1 MGADGECPRLRLRV
15 LAIPDTEAARRI
27 TNLLAQSQHPKSMAL
42 ASKHL
47 FSPLTQRSVTFPNR
61 IVVSPMCQY
70 SYVDGL
76 SNEWQFVHLGSR
88 AVGGAGAVFTEAAA
102 VSPEGRITPGDL
114 GIWSEA
120 HVAPFAKLT
129 AFIKSQGSVPAIQLA
144 HAGRKASM
152 ALPWAPELKAVSAED
167 GGWQAVGP
175 SETSFAETYASPVA
189 LDRAGMDKVVADFI
203 AATKRAAEAGF
214 LLAEVHAAHGYL
226 LHEFLSPLSN
236 RRTDEY
242 GGSFENRVR
251 FPLEVVRA
259 VRANFPAELPVWIRL
274 SVTDWV
280 DAELE
285 PPAGGLSVEDSIAF
299 AKLLKAE
306 GIDLVDCSSGG
317 NDPRQQ
323 IPVGAGYQVAFAERI
338 RREVEISTGA
348 VGMIT
353 APEQADQIIRT
364 GQADVVL
371 LARELLRN
379 PYWPL
384 HAAEVLHQT
393 GVWPV
398 QYERAAHGKV
408 ARRQPL
414 AAPELQS

>member
-1 MGADGECPRLRLRV
+1 MTFGP
-15 LAIPDTEAARRI
+15 
-27 TNLLAQSQHPKSMAL
+27 S
-42 ASKHL
+42 HL

-70 SYVDGL
+70 SYTDGF
-76 SNEWQFVHLGSR
+76 SNDWQFVHLGSR
-88 AVGGAGAVFTEAAA
+88 AVGGAGTVFVEAAA

-114 GIWSEA
+114 GLWSEA
-120 HVAPFAKLT
+120 HIAPLARIA
-129 AFIKSQGSVPAIQLA
+129 AFVKGQGAVPGIQLA

-152 ALPWAPELKAVSAED
+152 DKPWAATLKAVPVSE
-167 GGWQAVGP
+167 GGWQTVGP
-175 SETSFAETYASPVA
+175 TTDRFAETYSAPVA
-189 LDRAGMDKVVADFI
+189 LDRAGMDKVVADF
-203 AATKRAAEAGF
+203 AAAAKRAAVAGF
-214 LLAEVHAAHGYL
+214 LLAEVHCAHGYL

-236 RRTDEY
+236 KRTDEY
-242 GGSFENRVR
+242 GGTFENRVR

-259 VRANFPAELPVWIRL
+259 VRANFSAELPVWVRL

-280 DAELE
+280 E
-285 PPAGGLSVEDSIAF
+285 PSSEAPEGGLNVEDSIAF

-323 IPVGAGYQVAFAERI
+323 IPVGAGYQVAFADRI
-338 RREVEISTGA
+338 RGEAGIPTGA

-371 LARELLRN
+371 LAREMLRD

-384 HAAEVLHQT
+384 HAAESLHKP

-398 QYERAAHGKV
+398 QYERAARGKV
-408 ARRQPL
+408 ERRQPL
-414 AAPELQS
+414 PEPATKA

>member
-1 MGADGECPRLRLRV
+1 MT
-15 LAIPDTEAARRI
+15 LAP
-27 TNLLAQSQHPKSMAL
+27 N
-42 ASKHL
+42 HL
-47 FSPLTQRSVTFPNR
+47 FSPLTQRSITFPNR
-61 IVVSPMCQY
+61 IAVSPMCEY
-70 SYVDGL
+70 SYTDGL
-76 SNEWQFVHLGSR
+76 SNDWQFVHLGSR
-88 AVGGAGAVFTEAAA
+88 AVGGAGMVFTEAAA

-120 HVAPFAKLT
+120 HIAPLARIT
-129 AFIKSQGSVPAIQLA
+129 AFVKTQGAVPAIQLA

-152 ALPWAPELKAVSAED
+152 ALPWAATVQAIPISE
-167 GGWQAVGP
+167 GGWQTVGP
-175 SETSFAETYASPVA
+175 TTAPFSETYPTPVA
-189 LDRAGMDKVVADFI
+189 LDRAGLDKVVADFI
-203 AATKRAAEAGF
+203 AATIRAKEAGF
-214 LLAEVHAAHGYL
+214 LVAEVHSAHGYL

-236 RRTDEY
+236 KRTDQY

-259 VRANFPAELPVWIRL
+259 VRANFPAELPVWVRL

-280 DAELE
+280 DSSDEI
-285 PPAGGLSVEDSIAF
+285 PTGGLTIEDSVAF
-299 AKLLKAE
+299 SKLLKTE

-338 RREVEISTGA
+338 RREAAISTGA

-353 APEQADQIIRT
+353 AAEQADQIIRT

-371 LARELLRN
+371 LARELLRD

-384 HAAEVLHQT
+384 RAAETLHKP
-393 GVWPV
+393 GAWPV

-408 ARRQPL
+408 ERRQPL
-414 AAPELQS
+414 PEFDKKA